1 MTETIIDGF
10 IIVLLAGAIGYGF
23 MISTKVRR
31 LMAVLEELEP
41 MVEAFSNAVD
51 KSETSVE
58 AMKDN
63 LDAQQAATQ
72 AEADAGYAVD
82 ISPQEDAQTFSSSR
96 GQAVR
101 MPGMQI
107 VKDKKDL
114 VRMFFEASRSES
126 RA

>member
-72 AEADAGYAVD
+72 AEVDAGYAVD
-82 ISPQEDAQTFSSSR
+82 TSPQEDAQTFSSSR